1 MTAPGRTTMSALQW
15 QLATDAA
22 RHYEDVL
29 VPAYL
34 GPAARAVVAQVRP
47 APGEAVLDVGCGTGA
62 AAREA
67 SRLVGPAGRV
77 VGVDVNRYMLRVARK
92 VTGDGGGHGAGAIP
106 GDITGHVAGDVSGH
120 ITGDVSGHIAGDID
134 FREGDARQLPF
145 RDHGF
150 DVAVCAN
157 TLQFVPERARAARQL
172 ARVLRPGGRVGVG
185 TWEAIERNPYF
196 EALAAA
202 ISSTMGVQV
211 ATPLTSACTLGTP
224 EELWGVL
231 MAGGFTGVQVTKVT
245 LDLVLPDLATF
256 VPRHLASTPMAAAF
270 RGAGDEAVAAVVRDV
285 EQALGGPGARAIPF
299 RLLVA
304 TGTTPA

>member
-1 MTAPGRTTMSALQW
+1 MSALQW
-15 QLATDAA
+15 QLANDAA

-34 GPAARAVVAQVRP
+34 GPAARATVQRVTPQ
-47 APGEAVLDVGCGTGA
+47 PGESVLDVGCGTGA

-67 SRLVGPAGRV
+67 WLSVTPGGRV
-77 VGVDVNRYMLRVARK
+77 IGVDVNRYMLAVARQ
-92 VTGDGGGHGAGAIP
+92 VGP
-106 GDITGHVAGDVSGH
+106 EL
-120 ITGDVSGHIAGDID
+120 D
-134 FREGDARQLPF
+134 FREGDARQLPL
-145 RDHGF
+145 RDHTF

-172 ARVLRPGGRVGVG
+172 ARVLRRGGRVGVS
-185 TWEAIERNPYF
+185 TWETIDRNPYF

-202 ISSTMGVQV
+202 ISATMGVQV

-224 EELWGVL
+224 EELSGVL
-231 MAGGFTGVQVTKVT
+231 VAGGFVDVQVEPVA
-245 LDLVLPDLATF
+245 LHLELPDLGTF

-285 EQALGGPGARAIPF
+285 ESGLGSAGRDGRTVTF

-304 TGTTPA
+304 TGFTPA